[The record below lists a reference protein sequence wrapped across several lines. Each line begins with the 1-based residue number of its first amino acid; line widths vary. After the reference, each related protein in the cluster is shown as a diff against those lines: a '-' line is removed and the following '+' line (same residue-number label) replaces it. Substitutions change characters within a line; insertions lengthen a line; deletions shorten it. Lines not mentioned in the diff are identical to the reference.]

1 MNVIKAQQQAT
12 KHGWIILNKP
22 VGMSSAKVVGI
33 IRRFFGGIKTGHAG
47 TLDPLACGV
56 LPIALGEATKTISY
70 VVTAEKSYQF
80 TALWGA
86 ETQTDDSE
94 GEITR
99 TAGHCPSFDEIKA
112 MLPRFTGLIK
122 QVPPVFSAVKVSGR
136 RAYALARDTTNPS
149 DKLTNIVL
157 NPREVMINE
166 FKITEHFGQKTTF
179 TVKCGKGTYIR
190 ALVRDIGRALGSAAH
205 VVFLERLAVGR
216 FQIDDAIDLDFFEK
230 PMYGA
235 SAHDYVIPVMSV
247 LDDIPALAITE
258 QEAQKLRFGQ
268 TLSLDNDRSHLFEAA
283 SKADSQ
289 TASIIGLAAVG
300 EKPIALVRLEKQIV
314 SPVRVLNL

>member
-1 MNVIKAQQQAT
+1 MAQLHAT
-12 KHGWIILNKP
+12 THGWIVLNKP
-22 VGMSSAKVVGI
+22 VGISSAKAVGI
-33 IRRFFGGIKTGHAG
+33 IRRFFGGTKTGHAG

-80 TALWGA
+80 TAQWGA

-94 GEITR
+94 GEVTR
-99 TAGHCPSFDEIKA
+99 TSNYCPSVNEIKA
-112 MLPRFTGLIK
+112 MLPRFTGLIE
-122 QVPPVFSAVKVSGR
+122 QVPPVFSAVKIKGR
-136 RAYALARDTTNPS
+136 RAYTLARDMTNPL
-149 DKLTNIVL
+149 DKLTNIAL
-157 NPREVMINE
+157 NPREVMVNKLE
-166 FKITEHFGQKTTF
+166 ITEHFGQKTKF

-190 ALVRDIGRALGSAAH
+190 SLVRDIGRALGSAAH

-216 FQIDDAIDLDFFEK
+216 FKLEDAIDLDFFEK
-230 PMYGA
+230 AVYKA
-235 SAHDYVIPVMSV
+235 SLNDHIIPVMTV

-268 TLSLDNDRSHLFEAA
+268 SLSLDMNRSSMFQEAA
-283 SKADSQ
+283 KVGDQLSSL
-289 TASIIGLAAVG
+289 TGLAAVG
-300 EKPIALVRLEKQIV
+300 KKPVALVRLEKQIV